1 MRGIRFIAVVIAALM
16 LTTGLRAQDPPKV
29 GNSVL
34 GAPTRLV
41 LSCKDVISSLTWWTR
56 LGFLPAGAPGR
67 PDSAITLTDG
77 QMVITLTKESLPTP
91 IVMFSSP
98 NIKQLKDSLDAL
110 GISTTYDVQ
119 GPTYS
124 EVRLVS
130 PNGIHIA
137 VRPQA
142 AEPFLPVSGDSN
154 RLCGKLTE
162 LSIGTGFLKRE
173 RTFWETLEYTV
184 KRDGREPYPYALMT
198 DGIITIGLHENR
210 DIPTLSMTYFASNM
224 AERLKN
230 IQAAGIEMSDAEL
243 TENAKQ
249 GSAVLTSPD
258 GQRVMLF
265 QGEQ

>member
-1 MRGIRFIAVVIAALM
+1 MRGFRSIAIAITALI
-16 LTTGLRAQDPPKV
+16 LVAGASAQDPPKI
-29 GNSVL
+29 GNSIL

-41 LSCKDVISSLTWWTR
+41 LSCKDVVSSLTWWSR

-77 QMVITLTKESLPTP
+77 QMMITLTREILPTP
-91 IVMFSSP
+91 VVVYSCP

-110 GISTTYDVQ
+110 GIKTTYDVK
-119 GPTYS
+119 GPTFS

-130 PNGIHIA
+130 PNGVHLA
-137 VRPQA
+137 VRPQTS
-142 AEPFLPVSGDSN
+142 EPFLPVSGDSN

-173 RTFWETLEYTV
+173 RTFWEMLDFTV
-184 KRDGREPYPYALMT
+184 KREGREPYPYALMT
-198 DGIITIGLHENR
+198 DGIYTVGLHENR

-224 AERLKN
+224 ADRLKN
-230 IQAAGIEMSDAEL
+230 IRAAGIEMSDAEL
-243 TENAKQ
+243 TESAKQ
-249 GSAVLTSPD
+249 GSAVITSPD

-265 QGEQ
+265 LGEQ